1 MAERVGIARST
12 LSWHL
17 KRLYEV
23 ELVEES
29 RDATGRVLL
38 SLAHPRR
45 TARLLDRADPTM
57 PERLVDR
64 FTRLVD
70 SLLAE

>member
-1 MAERVGIARST
+1 V
-12 LSWHL
+12 
-17 KRLYEV
+17 V
-23 ELVEES
+23 
-29 RDATGRVLL
+29 L
-38 SLAHPRR
+38 SLADPER
-45 TARLLDRADPTM
+45 TARLLRRAEPST